1 MLCCKES
8 RSLSQSSFYFTCK
21 YAASWHCPL
30 CSVSLVSLSLLHISL
45 CSQSWWPQM
54 PPYLHSSLNVDIH
67 VEGNCKGEDAPHPS
81 PPPGPW
87 CLRHQLPEITGC
99 PENRS
104 TEKMYKYR
112 PYSSWEPDVWK
123 APLSK
128 KKKKSLPQIIHSFT
142 TQEICSFHWKVMTL
156 NWTSYRCCSELF
168 CACST
173 WRVLE
178 RKQIK

>member
-1 MLCCKES
+1 MLCCKEP

-128 KKKKSLPQIIHSFT
+128 KKKKKPATNNTLIYYSGNMLLSLKSDDIKLNQLPVLLWIIL
-142 TQEICSFHWKVMTL
+142 CL
-156 NWTSYRCCSELF
+156 
-168 CACST
+168 
-173 WRVLE
+173 
-178 RKQIK
+178 